1 MQFIRPISISLAVAV
16 LTAVVVYI
24 SSHLIYPVSGVNV
37 EGVRML
43 PKTEVWQAVPDRA
56 SLITLNT
63 TLLEDR
69 LKSIPWVKSVG
80 VSKDW
85 SSGIVTVKVEERDPF
100 LSGEL
105 EGREVVY
112 AADGT
117 EISSLGGTGLKSLP
131 LDRRRLEEI
140 LAAGETLEKNGVS
153 VDSIVGLGAHGVEAA
168 VEGRRV
174 LFAGEVGA
182 RQAQALS
189 ELMDRHPEVSRFDL
203 RSPER
208 IVIEDRPAGEPS
220 G

>member
-1 MQFIRPISISLAVAV
+1 
-16 LTAVVVYI
+16 
-24 SSHLIYPVSGVNV
+24 
-37 EGVRML
+37 ML
-43 PKTEVWQAVPDRA
+43 PKAEVWQAVPDRA

-63 TLLEDR
+63 ILLEDR
-69 LKSIPWVKSVG
+69 LKSNPWVKSVG

-85 SSGIVTVKVEERDPF
+85 ASGIVTVEVEERDPF
-100 LSGEL
+100 LSGEID
-105 EGREVVY
+105 GRKVVY

-117 EISSLGGTGLKSLP
+117 EISSLGGIGLKSLP

-140 LAAGETLEKNGVS
+140 LEAGETLEKSGVA
-153 VDSIVGLGAHGVEAA
+153 VDSIVGLGAYGVEAV

-174 LFAGEVGA
+174 LFAGEVGV
-182 RQAQALS
+182 RQAQALP

-208 IVIEDRPAGEPS
+208 IVVEDRPAGEPS